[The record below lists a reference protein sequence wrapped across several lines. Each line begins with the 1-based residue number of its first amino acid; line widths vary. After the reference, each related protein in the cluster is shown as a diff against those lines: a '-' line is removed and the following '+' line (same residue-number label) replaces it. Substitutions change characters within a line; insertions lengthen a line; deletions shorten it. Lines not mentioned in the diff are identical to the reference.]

1 MAWDYAENIFQLLAG
16 LTSLLLC
23 LFCYISN
30 RHRAWLYALL
40 FFLTGLLSSYF
51 WTTYLI
57 IMGSWPAVSDLMA
70 CSGWD
75 LAYLCLF
82 LLVMHMKTPE
92 RRRFFH
98 PLLLVAVPLD
108 AVIVVLY
115 FFSPVSEFA
124 SQVTTSIHN
133 SYMLNNLYLV
143 IVCNLVGIFS
153 LQDICWYWKKRQD
166 GEPVPWI
173 SVSALLIV
181 LFGFAML
188 ITSNLY
194 GPVTVLYYPSSFLCS
209 ASYLFFVWA
218 VRRSVPVEGKEELSS
233 FERRTQNILKAT
245 SLGIVLV
252 FSVGGVMLGM
262 WIRNVITDHTDPA
275 AASSVYD
282 IIPIV
287 LFVISLILT
296 VFVIAII
303 LVVYFSQRA
312 AENGRL
318 REARQVA
325 ERSNAAKSE
334 FLAAMSHE
342 IRTPINA
349 VIGMNEVILRESR
362 QARDRLSDDSGGVR
376 KTFDDICGYSGII
389 DTAGKNLLSII
400 NDILDIS
407 KIEAGKM
414 EIREDFYRLSSLLG
428 DVCSLIGVRAQA
440 RNLEF
445 RVNVDGRLPYSLYGD
460 ADRVRQVMLNI
471 LNNAVKYTARGSVTL
486 SVYSDTA
493 SGFQRG
499 QVMNLIISVRDTGV
513 GIRKEDM
520 DKLFTKFERIGLTES
535 DGVEGTGLGLMIVK
549 KLLNMMDGSVQ
560 VESEYGKGSVFTVT
574 IPQKVVSDDPVG
586 DFRAG
591 SGQAGKKPG
600 APQERFRAPEAHIL
614 VVDDTRM
621 NLTVVEGLL
630 KNTGMRIDT
639 AAGGEDALRLAL
651 SVPYDLILMDQRMPG
666 MDGVETMR
674 RVRSQESGAN
684 RQTPIICLTAD
695 AVSDARKRYLAEGF
709 TDYLS
714 KPIDSAALRETLVR
728 HLPPEKV
735 VLISGEEDPPC
746 PPEAEDDFAKLQDAG
761 VDAAQGL
768 MHCQG
773 DRGLYRSLLAEFAG
787 DAAERT
793 GLLEKAFAAGAWK
806 DYGLQAHSLKS
817 TSGTIGA
824 LRLSEAAAVM
834 ETAAKQ
840 ENEETIRSGH
850 APLLDLYRQTAGALQ
865 SFRTG
870 ADASP
875 PEDGDI
881 IEFMPEA

>member
-1 MAWDYAENIFQLLAG
+1 MAWDYAENIFQLLAS

-30 RHRAWLYALL
+30 KHRAWLYALL
-40 FFLTGLLSSYF
+40 FFLTGLLSSYY
-51 WTTYLI
+51 WTTYMI
-57 IMGSWPAVSDLMA
+57 IMGSWPTVSDLVA

-92 RRRFFH
+92 KRRFFH
-98 PLLLVAVPLD
+98 PLMLIAVPLD
-108 AVIVVLY
+108 AVIVTLY
-115 FFSPVSEFA
+115 LFSPVSEFA
-124 SQVTTSIHN
+124 SQVTTSIHD
-133 SYMLNNLYLV
+133 SYLLNNLYLV
-143 IVCNLVGIFS
+143 IICNLVGIFS
-153 LQDICWYWKKRQD
+153 LQDICWYWKKHKD
-166 GEPVPWI
+166 SDPVPWI

-218 VRRSVPVEGKEELSS
+218 VRRSVPCEGKEELTS
-233 FERRTQNILKAT
+233 FERKTQNILKAT

-262 WIRNVITDHTDPA
+262 WIRDVITEHIDPA
-275 AASSVYD
+275 DAASVYD

-303 LVVYFSQRA
+303 FVVYFSQRA

-349 VIGMNEVILRESR
+349 VLGMNEVILRESR
-362 QARDRLSDDSGGVR
+362 QTRDRLPEDSNGVR
-376 KTFDDICGYSGII
+376 RTFDDICGCSGII

-445 RVNVDGRLPYSLYGD
+445 CINVDESLPYSLYGD
-460 ADRVRQVMLNI
+460 AVHVRQVMLNI

-486 SVYSDTA
+486 SVYSDTK
-493 SGFQRG
+493 SGFMRG
-499 QVMNLIISVRDTGV
+499 QDMNLIISVRDTGI

-549 KLLNMMDGSVQ
+549 NLLNMMNGSVQ

-574 IPQKVVSDDPVG
+574 IPQKVVSEEPIG
-586 DFRAG
+586 DFRVGAEQG
-591 SGQAGKKPG
+591 GQKPG
-600 APQERFRAPEAHIL
+600 IPQERFRAPEAHIL

-630 KNTGMRIDT
+630 KNTGMQIDT
-639 AAGGEDALRLAL
+639 AAGGEEALRLSL
-651 SVPYDLILMDQRMPG
+651 SVPYDLILLDQRMPG
-666 MDGVETMR
+666 MDGIETMHR
-674 RVRSQESGAN
+674 IRARESGVN
-684 RQTPIICLTAD
+684 RQIPIICLTAD

-714 KPIDSAALRETLVR
+714 KPIDSAALREKLIKY
-728 HLPPEKV
+728 LPPEKV
-735 VLISGEEDPPC
+735 LLLSAEEEPAC
-746 PPEAEDDFAKLQDAG
+746 PPEAEDDFAKLQEAG
-761 VDAAQGL
+761 IDAAQGL
-768 MHCQG
+768 AHCQG
-773 DRGLYRSLLAEFAG
+773 DRGLYRSLLGEFAG
-787 DAAERT
+787 DAAERA

-824 LRLSEAAAVM
+824 LRLSDAAATL
-834 ETAAKQ
+834 EAAAKQ
-840 ENEETIRSGH
+840 EDTEALRDGH

-865 SFRTG
+865 SFHTG

-875 PEDGDI
+875 PEDEDI
-881 IEFMPEA
+881 IEFMPDE